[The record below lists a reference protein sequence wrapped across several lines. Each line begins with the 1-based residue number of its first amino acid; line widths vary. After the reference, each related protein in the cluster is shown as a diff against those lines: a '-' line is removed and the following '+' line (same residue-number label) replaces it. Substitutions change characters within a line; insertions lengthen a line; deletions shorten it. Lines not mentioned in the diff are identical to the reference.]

1 MLNYDTKRKSVLIIE
16 DDEDFRKVEVSFF
29 ENSGY
34 NVVTSDNGV
43 DALTKTS
50 NQSFDLIVCDLTM
63 PRMTGDQAVD
73 IINKSTLNKDTPII
87 ILSGNISR
95 EVIEKLKGKVH
106 KAFTKPANMFD
117 VVKYADGLF
126 K

>member
-50 NQSFDLIVCDLTM
+50 
-63 PRMTGDQAVD
+63 
-73 IINKSTLNKDTPII
+73 
-87 ILSGNISR
+87 
-95 EVIEKLKGKVH
+95 
-106 KAFTKPANMFD
+106 
-117 VVKYADGLF
+117 KYV
-126 K
+126 